1 MAKLTS
7 VSLNGNSSD
16 VADAYSKSETDT
28 LLAGKQATLTP
39 GSGINISSNNVI
51 SATGG
56 SSVNLYDAPLD
67 NNGDVHTDGAIT
79 PTGLVDALYHYDYE
93 NKDLLF
99 IEITGPAKTG
109 GWNNID
115 AAIAIGAQAIVNDTG
130 AVAIGNKAYVG
141 ESDGVAIGNLAVSD
155 SIEGESD
162 GVAIGS
168 GAHTEYGGVAI
179 GSGAGF
185 YGDYSNRRGV
195 AIGQNSV
202 SRGNEVSFGNAS
214 VGFTRR
220 LTSISDG
227 IDATDAATKGQLD
240 AAIAALQA
248 QIDALRS

>member
-168 GAHTEYGGVAI
+168 GA
-179 GSGAGF
+179 GF